1 MLFAVAPQNVAGAFS
16 RLIYIRSSSGHRVA
30 HLEFGQD
37 RLAQPHPLEALELA
51 QRSVQSPLE
60 ARFVAEQSIE
70 SWAIS

>member
-1 MLFAVAPQNVAGAFS
+1 M
-16 RLIYIRSSSGHRVA
+16 A